1 MIENPIVCY
10 VTCFNK
16 GVFGMTQKR
25 IAIKDDRKKAMIS
38 QIKKFFMEERD
49 EDLGDLGAQLIL
61 DFFLEKIAPDIYNQG
76 LEDAHLYISEKLED
90 MYGLQL

>member
-1 MIENPIVCY
+1 
-10 VTCFNK
+10 
-16 GVFGMTQKR
+16 MTEKR

-38 QIKKFFMEERD
+38 LIKKYFNEERE

-61 DFFLEKIAPDIYNQG
+61 DFFIEKIAPDIYNQG